1 VLPASIGRRDLI
13 RDSPD
18 TDFRRGMIRH
28 SRALRKAPRAR
39 RRPGGRAERR
49 SDARTLRPGGFQPF
63 SGDHRT
69 QLSRRVVDPD
79 PHGTGLCD
87 RDLGEPEG
95 IFKFSVS
102 EQAPSEVILAPW
114 NSSLIRRSK
123 STREG
128 SAVASPIGCATIAYR
143 LSSQPTDRIS
153 KME

>member
-102 EQAPSEVILAPW
+102 EQAAVRGDPGAVEFELDPAVEIDP
-114 NSSLIRRSK
+114 RRLRCCF
-123 STREG
+123 THRM
-128 SAVASPIGCATIAYR
+128 R
-143 LSSQPTDRIS
+143 HDRIPS
-153 KME
+153 LVPTY